1 MPVPGSY
8 CTGEAGKSANASSS
22 ATNLL
27 QNATFN
33 KRPSSPE
40 PTEEDS
46 GAQRS
51 LADQHVDDLASG
63 KRKTRDGEEK
73 KGFNAAKRA
82 EGNEEVE
89 IDKSRLM
96 KALAEEKKRKKMGED
111 EAWKQ
116 TKKGKTD
123 VSQEELGE
131 CCFFVRRGEMTL
143 NECCRGVPTYE
154 TSIRRSNG
162 QLPRSRGHVIRH
174 IDSLFHHLYII
185 PCICCH
191 SSDRRNES
199 RCVIDLGMHAD
210 R

>member
-131 CCFFVRRGEMTL
+131 CCPVRRRGMAL
-143 NECCRGVPTYE
+143 KDRRRGVPTYE

-162 QLPRSRGHVIRH
+162 QLPRSRGHVIWH
-174 IDSLFHHLYII
+174 IDPLFHHLYII
-185 PCICCH
+185 PCICCP
-191 SSDRRNES
+191 SSDRRNEG
-199 RCVIDLGMHAD
+199 RRVIDLGMHAD